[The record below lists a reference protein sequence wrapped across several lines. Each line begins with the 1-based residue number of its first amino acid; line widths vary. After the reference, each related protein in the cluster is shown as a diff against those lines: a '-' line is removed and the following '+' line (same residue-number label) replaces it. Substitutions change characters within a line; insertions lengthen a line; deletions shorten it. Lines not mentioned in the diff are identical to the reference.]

1 MGQTVNLKS
10 IILVF
15 EKKNEFV
22 NYEVSLLILFDRA
35 TKWRLSTSH
44 LKDGLFLMRGRFT
57 NFTIYY

>member
-22 NYEVSLLILFDRA
+22 NYEVSLLILFDRE
-35 TKWRLSTSH
+35 TKWRLSTGR
-44 LKDGLFLMRGRFT
+44 LEDDLFLL
-57 NFTIYY
+57 